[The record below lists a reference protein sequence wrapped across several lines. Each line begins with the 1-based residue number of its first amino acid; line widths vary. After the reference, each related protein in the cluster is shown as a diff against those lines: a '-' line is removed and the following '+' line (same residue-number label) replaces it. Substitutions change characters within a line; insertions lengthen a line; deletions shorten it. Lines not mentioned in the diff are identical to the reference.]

1 MNLDNERLEAIWRI
15 ESPRLV
21 ASLMRAVRDLGTA
34 EELAQDAFVAALAQ
48 WPVEG
53 IPRNPGAWLHAVA
66 KRRAIDRLRRE
77 SGPVRV
83 QAVPSSEME
92 TATLESGYDAVDRE
106 IDDDLLRLAFIACH
120 PVLSREARAALT
132 LRLLGG
138 LTTTEIARAFL
149 TSEATVAQRIVR
161 AKRTLAHARVPF
173 ELPSEAERRDRLSS
187 VLEIVYL
194 IFNEGYAASS
204 GRDVLRSD
212 LCDEAMRVG
221 RVLAGLMPFE
231 AETHGLVALMELQA
245 SRANAR
251 VDERGNPVLL
261 ADQDRTRWD
270 RVLVAHGLR
279 ALERAQA
286 IAGDRPYALQAAI
299 AACHAR
305 AATFEQ
311 TDWMQIASLY
321 DALAEVKPTAVVDLN
336 RAVAAGMAY
345 GPQAGLDRA
354 DALRG
359 EAVLRE
365 YHLLPAVRAE
375 FLERLGRFAEACAE
389 FERAARLTG
398 NERERTLLC
407 ERAARCRIS

>member
-1 MNLDNERLEAIWRI
+1 LKLDSERLAAIWRI
-15 ESPRLV
+15 ESPKLV
-21 ASLMRAVRDLGTA
+21 ASLMRTVCELGAA

-53 IPRNPGAWLHAVA
+53 VPRNPGAWLNAVA
-66 KRRAIDRLRRE
+66 KRRAVDRLRRE
-77 SGPVRV
+77 SGPVRTQYV
-83 QAVPSSEME
+83 QPHEIE
-92 TATLESGYDAVDRE
+92 TGAPDPGFDSVDRE

-120 PVLSREARAALT
+120 PVLSREGRVALT

-173 ELPSEAERRDRLSS
+173 DVPGEAERRERLSS

-194 IFNEGYAASS
+194 IFNEGYAATS
-204 GRDVLRSD
+204 GRDVLRPE

-221 RVLAGLMPFE
+221 RVLAGLMPLD

-245 SRANAR
+245 SRARAR
-251 VDERGNPVLL
+251 VDERGAPILL

-270 RVLVAHGLR
+270 RVLIAHGLR
-279 ALERAQA
+279 ALERARE
-286 IAGDRPYALQAAI
+286 IGGFGPYALQAAI

-305 AATFEQ
+305 AATFAQ
-311 TDWMQIASLY
+311 TDWTQIAALY
-321 DALAEVKPTAVVDLN
+321 DALAVVKPSAVVDLN
-336 RAVAAGMAY
+336 RAVAVGMAF
-345 GPQAGLDRA
+345 GPQAGLERA
-354 DALRG
+354 DALRN
-359 EAVLRE
+359 ETVLRG

-375 FLERLGRFAEACAE
+375 FLERLGRFAEASAE
-389 FERAARLTG
+389 FERSAELTG
-398 NERERTLLC
+398 NERERTLLL